1 MKIYLYAVALACA
14 MPPVSAAV
22 SGATPDVA
30 PIMLAKGPPDHAPAH
45 GVRNK
50 KKAHKQEKREHR
62 PKRAHRYQY
71 YPDARVYFD
80 PARSVY
86 FYQKGGAWISA
97 PRLPRELKVNLGSG
111 VSMDLDVADPYKLHR
126 EHLKQFPT
134 PPKIRLR

>member
-1 MKIYLYAVALACA
+1 MKNYLYAVALACA
-14 MPPVSAAV
+14 MQPVSAA
-22 SGATPDVA
+22 APDVA
-30 PIMLAKGPPDHAPAH
+30 PILLAKGPPDHAPAH

-50 KKAHKQEKREHR
+50 NKAHGKEKGERH

-80 PARSVY
+80 PAKSVY
-86 FYQKGGAWISA
+86 FYMKGGNWISA
-97 PRLPRELKVNLGSG
+97 PKLPRELRVNLGSG
-111 VSMDLDVADPYKLHR
+111 VSMEMDVATPYKLHQ